1 MNPAWWSYLWIN
13 EGFAALYEF
22 FIPHVTYPQDRY
34 MDSFLVEYMHVA
46 LENDANPNV
55 RAMTHYVEHPDR
67 IEEYVFFF
75 ELTSRLI
82 NA

>member
-1 MNPAWWSYLWIN
+1 
-13 EGFAALYEF
+13 
-22 FIPHVTYPQDRY
+22 

-67 IEEYVFFF
+67 IEEYVF
-75 ELTSRLI
+75 SSDH
-82 NA
+82 